1 MTEDDDAPWRE
12 NVQPYVDKFERYARE
27 LLHDALRRYENGEI
41 SRADLDE
48 IVDYLGFEKIDKEDR

>member
-1 MTEDDDAPWRE
+1 MTDDNAPWRE

-27 LLHDALRRYENGEI
+27 LFHDAFKRHENGEL

-48 IVDYLGFEKIDKEDR
+48 IVDYLGFEKRNDED